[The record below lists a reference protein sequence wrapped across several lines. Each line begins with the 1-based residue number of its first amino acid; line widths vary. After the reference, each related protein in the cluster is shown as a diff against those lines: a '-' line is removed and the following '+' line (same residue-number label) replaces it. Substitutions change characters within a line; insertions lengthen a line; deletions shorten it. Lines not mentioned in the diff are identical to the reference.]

1 MEVTHGSNTNFRC
14 SPHVGGLDRHHCRCA
29 DRDFPMDGQCVR
41 FSVRGD
47 EHRHCRRAGAA
58 ARMTEVRN
66 LDRLAEGSQR
76 CAGKALLIHSSR
88 MPKKAILAWDKEE
101 EFTAETLRRGE
112 EEELRT
118 TS

>member
-1 MEVTHGSNTNFRC
+1 
-14 SPHVGGLDRHHCRCA
+14 
-29 DRDFPMDGQCVR
+29 
-41 FSVRGD
+41 
-47 EHRHCRRAGAA
+47 
-58 ARMTEVRN
+58 
-66 LDRLAEGSQR
+66 
-76 CAGKALLIHSSR
+76 